1 MLLSLF
7 QRIAGW
13 CGSSER
19 GQDILEYAVMTGAI
33 ALVAAAALYAAFGGG
48 DVYET
53 FVEKFQACLSFDGDA
68 CNPA

>member
-7 QRIAGW
+7 ERIAGW
-13 CGSSER
+13 CGSSDR

-33 ALVAAAALYAAFGGG
+33 ALVAGAGLYLAFGSG
-48 DVYET
+48 DVYDT
-53 FVEKFQACLSFDGDA
+53 FVEKFQACPSFDGDA